1 MKKTNNLILGTI
13 LIVVGIILGLK
24 ALDIININIFFK
36 GWWTLF
42 IIIPSC
48 IGLINDYDKIGNL
61 IGIIIGLVLLL
72 ICQNIIDFELL
83 LRLAIPVI
91 LVLIGLNLILKNSQ
105 LKSQEAKKVSPNR
118 NKDTKD
124 YCATLTG
131 MNVKLDDES
140 VERYKLDAIFG
151 SLNADLT
158 KHKLK
163 KELQIIACSIFGNI
177 TLTIPEE
184 VNIKIL
190 STPIFGKVSDQ
201 RKLNSQ
207 EKRKTIYLDGTAF
220 FGNIKI
226 K

>member
-1 MKKTNNLILGTI
+1 MKKTNNLIWGTI

-48 IGLINDYDKIGNL
+48 IGLINDHDKIGNL
-61 IGIIIGLVLLL
+61 IGIIIGSVLLL

-91 LVLIGLNLILKNSQ
+91 LVLIGLNLILQNSQ
-105 LKSQEAKKVSPNR
+105 LKSQATKKVSSKHKN
-118 NKDTKD
+118 TKD

-163 KELQIIACSIFGNI
+163 KELQITACSIFGNI

-184 VNIKIL
+184 VNVKIL

-201 RKLNSQ
+201 RKLIFQ
-207 EKRKTIYLDGTAF
+207 DKRKTIYLDGTSF
-220 FGNIKI
+220 FGNIKV